1 MSVVDFFRRLLG
13 QAPGH
18 GSGSGHTEIRAR
30 LNETFP
36 YEVVAVPA
44 HRAVKAQAK
53 LNAQPGQSAVIAGD
67 AEQFYRLI
75 EVFGEGFEDMRAQE
89 PAALIAAADGID
101 PARDVFARASG
112 YDAADFAA
120 LLEELRDDWPEGD
133 IGNRVGPLSLYD
145 TASNRLLEQVYIVI
159 IPVDHV
165 IDVPAHLFW
174 GGWNDNHESPA
185 HIAVLRD
192 WRERYGAELVVLGPD
207 TIELKVARRPQTED
221 EALALARAQLAYC
234 PDIVLQGVGSIDAL
248 AATLMQSDWWYFWWD

>member
-13 QAPGH
+13 QAPDH
-18 GSGSGHTEIRAR
+18 DTGSGRAA
-30 LNETFP
+30 LNAQLNDTFP

-89 PAALIAAADGID
+89 PAALIAAADGIN
-101 PARDVFARASG
+101 PAKDVFARASG
-112 YDAADFAA
+112 YEEGDYSA

-133 IGNRVGPLSLYD
+133 IGNRVGPLILYNP
-145 TASNRLLEQVYIVI
+145 SNNRLLEQVYIVI
-159 IPVDHV
+159 IPVDDV

-192 WRERYGAELVVLGPD
+192 WRERYGAELVVMGPD
-207 TIELKVARRPQTED
+207 IIELKVARRPQTQD